1 MEEVLGMGRQQRHTK
16 RMAWAGS
23 WLGILVLVQA
33 FLSTAVA
40 GEPLEQVKV
49 TLEAASAILGD
60 PKLAGPEKEGERR
73 EAIKKVIFDHF
84 DLREMAAR
92 SLGDQ
97 WAKLTSSQQEEFVR
111 VFGDLF
117 QRSYTRLV
125 LKFLPERRTLYGQ
138 EKLDGS
144 TALVKTTLVSQRN
157 ERLPVDY
164 RLIKKGSQWA
174 FFDVIID
181 GVSIVGNYRTQFSKI
196 IRSSS
201 YESLVRRMKLKQE
214 QESF

>member
-1 MEEVLGMGRQQRHTK
+1 
-16 RMAWAGS
+16 MAWAGS
-23 WLGILVLVQA
+23 WLGILFLAQG

-40 GEPLEQVKV
+40 GEPLEQVKA

-60 PKLAGPEKEGERR
+60 PKLAGPEKEEERR
-73 EAIKKVIFDHF
+73 EAVKKIIFDRF

-97 WAKLTSSQQEEFVR
+97 WVKLTPSQQEEFVQ

-138 EKLDGS
+138 ERLDGS

-164 RLIKKGSQWA
+164 RLIRKGSRWA

-196 IRSSS
+196 IRNSS

>member
-1 MEEVLGMGRQQRHTK
+1 MGRRWRSLK
-16 RMAWAGS
+16 RTGWVAS
-23 WLGILVLVQA
+23 WLVIIFLAQG
-33 FLSTAVA
+33 FLSNATA

-49 TLEAASAILGD
+49 TLEAASGVMSD
-60 PKLAGPEKEGERR
+60 PKLEGLEKEEERR
-73 EAIKKVIFDHF
+73 EAVKKVIFDHF
-84 DLREMAAR
+84 DLREMAER
-92 SLGDQ
+92 SLGNQ
-97 WAKLTSSQQEEFVR
+97 WTRLTPQEREEFVQ

-138 EKLDGS
+138 EALDGA
-144 TALVKTTLVSQRN
+144 TALVKTTLVSRRN

-164 RLIKKGSQWA
+164 QLIKKGARWA

-196 IRSSS
+196 IRNSS
-201 YESLVRRMKLKQE
+201 YDSLIRRMKLKHE